1 MQPITPKTLLDLEF
15 DKIIDRVQ
23 ALCKTET
30 GRQKAADI
38 QVFRQKEDLMFS
50 LAQTN
55 EYLAS
60 FDNNNRIP
68 AHEFE
73 AIDKEL
79 QLLRIEGF
87 ALELVSFKKI
97 SSLCSTTN
105 TLIRFFE
112 EFQVYYPVL
121 HQTAQAGFFNTFL
134 IEQIDQIID
143 KFGEVKDDASGLL
156 SQIRKQRRQVQSQ
169 INQSFGAALSRY
181 AAEGVLDEIR
191 ESVIDNKRV
200 LAVSAMYKK
209 RVKGQMMGTS
219 KTGSIIFIEP
229 ESTYILT
236 RQLSNLLFEEAE
248 EIKFILLKLTDI
260 TRPFADFLNEIQSFL
275 TLMDLIAAKA
285 KYAQQLHAVLPEIVE
300 ERRLFLRD
308 AYHPLL
314 YLNNK
319 EKGATTYP
327 QTIEFNPENRIIVIS
342 GPNAGGKSI
351 TLKTV
356 GLLQLMLQS
365 GFLIPIHPRS
375 QACLFENILTDI
387 GDHQSIEN
395 HLSTYSYRLKNM
407 RHFLRKCQ
415 AETLF
420 LIDEFGSGS
429 DPELGGALAETFLEE
444 FYHRGA
450 FGMITTHYANL
461 KILANELP
469 HMANANM
476 VFDQQ
481 SLEPT
486 FQLRLGEAG
495 SSYTFEVAQK
505 NGIPFGLINR
515 AKKKVEKGKLR
526 FDKTILSLQKERSK
540 YESETEKLK
549 KESETQR
556 NLSKKNE
563 EIQQKIQDKL
573 ERYQELYDTHQ
584 KTIYLGN
591 KVSEIADKYFQ
602 NPSNGKLAGKRKELT
617 AAMIRL
623 IEIENSKKKKPEPVI
638 PKSTP
643 TPIAIGAKTKK
654 KQLDQTTVIKEIEP
668 ELEKIRQKKKEKKH
682 KDKAEAVKPELPKNI
697 GDRVRLLSGKA
708 IGTIDKIEKNKAIV
722 NYGTFTT
729 NVNIDQLELVE
740 KNKTK

>member
-1 MQPITPKTLLDLEF
+1 
-15 DKIIDRVQ
+15 
-23 ALCKTET
+23 
-30 GRQKAADI
+30 
-38 QVFRQKEDLMFS
+38 
-50 LAQTN
+50 
-55 EYLAS
+55 
-60 FDNNNRIP
+60 
-68 AHEFE
+68 
-73 AIDKEL
+73 
-79 QLLRIEGF
+79 
-87 ALELVSFKKI
+87 
-97 SSLCSTTN
+97 
-105 TLIRFFE
+105 
-112 EFQVYYPVL
+112 
-121 HQTAQAGFFNTFL
+121 
-134 IEQIDQIID
+134 
-143 KFGEVKDDASGLL
+143 
-156 SQIRKQRRQVQSQ
+156 
-169 INQSFGAALSRY
+169 
-181 AAEGVLDEIR
+181 
-191 ESVIDNKRV
+191 
-200 LAVSAMYKK
+200 
-209 RVKGQMMGTS
+209 
-219 KTGSIIFIEP
+219 
-229 ESTYILT
+229 
-236 RQLSNLLFEEAE
+236 
-248 EIKFILLKLTDI
+248 
-260 TRPFADFLNEIQSFL
+260 
-275 TLMDLIAAKA
+275 MDLIAAKA
-285 KYAQQLHAVLPEIVE
+285 KFAQQLNAVLPEIVE
-300 ERRLFLRD
+300 ERSMLLRD

-319 EKGATTYP
+319 EKASNTYP
-327 QTIEFNPENRIIVIS
+327 QTIEFHPDCRIIVIS

-365 GFLIPIHPRS
+365 GFLIPVHPRS
-375 QACLFENILTDI
+375 QVCLFENILTDI

-415 AETLF
+415 AEALF

-461 KILANELP
+461 KMLANELP

-476 VFDQQ
+476 VFDRQ

-549 KESETQR
+549 KESESQR
-556 NLSKKNE
+556 DLSKKNE
-563 EIQQKIQDKL
+563 EIQIKIQDKL

-602 NPSNGKLAGKRKELT
+602 NGKRKELT
-617 AAMIRL
+617 AALIRL
-623 IEIENSKKKKPEPVI
+623 VEIENSKKKKPEI
-638 PKSTP
+638 ELPKIKVKP
-643 TPIAIGAKTKK
+643 MKK
-654 KQLDQTTVIKEIEP
+654 PMEQAVVIKEIEP
-668 ELEKIRQKKKEKKH
+668 ELEEIRRKKKEKKH
-682 KDKAEAVKPELPKNI
+682 KEKAETAKPELPKNV

-729 NVNIDQLELVE
+729 IVHLDQLELVE
-740 KNKTK
+740 KSKAK

>member
-1 MQPITPKTLLDLEF
+1 
-15 DKIIDRVQ
+15 
-23 ALCKTET
+23 
-30 GRQKAADI
+30 
-38 QVFRQKEDLMFS
+38 
-50 LAQTN
+50 
-55 EYLAS
+55 
-60 FDNNNRIP
+60 
-68 AHEFE
+68 
-73 AIDKEL
+73 
-79 QLLRIEGF
+79 
-87 ALELVSFKKI
+87 
-97 SSLCSTTN
+97 
-105 TLIRFFE
+105 
-112 EFQVYYPVL
+112 
-121 HQTAQAGFFNTFL
+121 
-134 IEQIDQIID
+134 
-143 KFGEVKDDASGLL
+143 
-156 SQIRKQRRQVQSQ
+156 
-169 INQSFGAALSRY
+169 
-181 AAEGVLDEIR
+181 
-191 ESVIDNKRV
+191 
-200 LAVSAMYKK
+200 
-209 RVKGQMMGTS
+209 
-219 KTGSIIFIEP
+219 
-229 ESTYILT
+229 
-236 RQLSNLLFEEAE
+236 
-248 EIKFILLKLTDI
+248 
-260 TRPFADFLNEIQSFL
+260 
-275 TLMDLIAAKA
+275 
-285 KYAQQLHAVLPEIVE
+285 
-300 ERRLFLRD
+300 
-308 AYHPLL
+308 
-314 YLNNK
+314 
-319 EKGATTYP
+319 
-327 QTIEFNPENRIIVIS
+327 
-342 GPNAGGKSI
+342 
-351 TLKTV
+351 
-356 GLLQLMLQS
+356 
-365 GFLIPIHPRS
+365 
-375 QACLFENILTDI
+375 
-387 GDHQSIEN
+387 
-395 HLSTYSYRLKNM
+395 
-407 RHFLRKCQ
+407 
-415 AETLF
+415 
-420 LIDEFGSGS
+420 
-429 DPELGGALAETFLEE
+429 
-444 FYHRGA
+444 
-450 FGMITTHYANL
+450 
-461 KILANELP
+461 
-469 HMANANM
+469 MANANM

-617 AAMIRL
+617 AALIRL